1 MTDVTMKEAQMILHD
16 ISTNT
21 NQCTILT
28 ILGVPDPGPG
38 YYYNLLCAR
47 LVFSQDKL
55 LRCEDVVFLCSPRV
69 CQIYV
74 KIPFS

>member
-38 YYYNLLCAR
+38 YYYN
-47 LVFSQDKL
+47 VFSQDKL

-69 CQIYV
+69 CQI
-74 KIPFS
+74 